1 MKTIRTAVI
10 PVAGYGTRRLPITKA
25 IEKCMLPIG
34 DRPVVDYVVADC
46 AAAGIEHIIFVVS
59 ETAVQLQT
67 YYGHNRNLEKYLLK
81 QGKERELELVKSTS
95 RGMAISYVTQ
105 PENGPYGTAVPI
117 QLVTSHLMGQ
127 EAFVVLMGDA
137 FVHRADGGSELTE
150 AVTAYQ
156 SAHTPHLLLCSE
168 VSKEDAQHYGLV
180 QVNKDNQLKAFIEKP
195 TTDNIPSPA
204 LVNLNQFICSTSILE
219 YLETYMA
226 GQPPAANK
234 GEYYITD
241 VLQQAA
247 AAGQAVTVKTIQGEY
262 LDAGNTAA
270 WLKAN
275 NQIVKA

>member
-1 MKTIRTAVI
+1 MKIIRTAVI

-67 YYGHNRNLEKYLLK
+67 YYGHNRNLEKYLRK
-81 QGKERELELVKSTS
+81 QGKESELEIIKGTS

-117 QLVTSHLMGQ
+117 QLVASHLMGE

-137 FVHRADGGSELTE
+137 FVYRPDGSSELTDALE
-150 AVTAYQ
+150 AYR
-156 SAHTPHLLLCSE
+156 SAKTPHLLLCAE
-168 VSKEDAQHYGLV
+168 VSKEEAQHYGLV
-180 QVNKDNQLKAFIEKP
+180 QVNKDHQLEAFIEKP
-195 TTDNIPSPA
+195 TANSIPSPA

-219 YLETYMA
+219 YLEVYMA
-226 GQPPAANK
+226 EQPPKANK

-247 AAGQAVTVKTIQGEY
+247 TAGQVVTVKTIQGEY
-262 LDAGNTAA
+262 LDAGNTSA

-275 NQIVKA
+275 NQVVKA